1 MSGAVYGEGIADY
14 IAAVQAGMK
23 NDPPSIEPSRRRAR
37 FERYAD
43 LFKEPY
49 PEGLQ
54 VRDHVHAASGREIPV
69 RIYRPAGDR
78 LLPTLVYM
86 HGGGFV
92 SGSIATHDSIVAQ
105 LAALAGIQ
113 VVSVHYR
120 RAPENPFPAALEDT
134 YEVLRWLG
142 EDFHGL
148 PVDTNRLLVGGD
160 SAGANLATAAAM
172 LSAIRG
178 GPRPTLQLL
187 LYPGPLDTDIDT
199 PSYLANRHDPF
210 LSRADLEFYIRC
222 YLGNTS
228 GTPDHLAMPMKAA
241 REQLAGLPPA
251 LLLVAGLDPLR
262 DDGRRYAA
270 KLEQAGVEVEFREV
284 EGAIHGFLRAA
295 PISSLAYRER
305 AELCGSLR
313 RRLV

>member
-14 IAAVQAGMK
+14 IAAVQARMT
-23 NDPPSIEPSRRRAR
+23 NDPPSVEPSRRRAR

-54 VRDHVHAASGREIPV
+54 IRDYVHVASGREIPV

-142 EDFHGL
+142 EDL
-148 PVDTNRLLVGGD
+148 PRTAGGYKPAD
-160 SAGANLATAAAM
+160 CRGRQRGRESRDRRSNAFCHPRRAAAVFTAVA
-172 LSAIRG
+172 L
-178 GPRPTLQLL
+178 
-187 LYPGPLDTDIDT
+187 PG
-199 PSYLANRHDPF
+199 
-210 LSRADLEFYIRC
+210 
-222 YLGNTS
+222 
-228 GTPDHLAMPMKAA
+228 AA
-241 REQLAGLPPA
+241 RHRHRHSELP
-251 LLLVAGLDPLR
+251 R
-262 DDGRRYAA
+262 
-270 KLEQAGVEVEFREV
+270 
-284 EGAIHGFLRAA
+284 
-295 PISSLAYRER
+295 
-305 AELCGSLR
+305 
-313 RRLV
+313 